1 MNAPASSPW
10 INPPGKTP
18 VFLLDTSSR
27 LEYKIALDW
36 IRSSRPEKKNASV
49 SHRIINIGSWV
60 ARKKINAIKELAT
73 LLESEESNLFFIPV
87 RVLWFPKTVNGERR
101 ARLRDVIIGDPRNPL
116 QLNQLWIHHRDPSRC
131 YPVVADGSDTQD
143 LIARFI
149 PSGRETPS
157 EIEEKAGFI
166 LRMAAL
172 ALERAERRERGA
184 RYKVPRLVKEA
195 ILGRPEFVRELK
207 ALAHKNGM
215 IEDAALAEA
224 TNCLHEM
231 AADHSS
237 YFIDMLVSVS
247 RFLCSRGYDRQID
260 YLPEEVERIREMTQR
275 HPVAFLMTHKTYL
288 DGLVMARLVY
298 ELDFPPLH
306 LVGGANLNFIGAG
319 KFARKSGT
327 IFIRRSFGNDPV
339 YKLVFRHYIKYLVE
353 KRFPLNWA
361 FEGTRSRTGK
371 LMPPRFGMLSY
382 VVEAAMNLDNTRLH
396 LLPVNIAYDQ
406 LPDISDYI
414 SEQRGQ
420 VKKKESWAWLKQ
432 YFENVSRPYGRIH
445 VRFGKPVIVEG
456 RQPGETAKRKLDQ
469 LELQKL
475 SFQVA
480 VEANRV
486 TPITPTALISF
497 CLLAHDYKALTLRE
511 LLYEVQSIE
520 KLINL
525 YSFPKAS
532 NFDFSSADKL
542 LDTLRGLVANDV
554 LTCYEEGAEKVFSVA
569 AGYRVAIAYY
579 RNTIVH
585 FFVNCAIAELAII
598 AASVPELRTLD
609 DFHQEA
615 LKIRDVFKFEF
626 FFLEKN
632 AFLETLDAELELR
645 LPGWSKTL
653 QEDPYKLNKL
663 SPVVAHCTLR
673 TFVDAYQVVA
683 DVLVLDAGK
692 TVFNKKLFFERCM
705 SLGKQ
710 MVLQQ
715 RIASDDSVN
724 RIYFENALKLAE
736 SRELLKP
743 ESADLRKA
751 FSEEIGDIKN
761 RLDLV
766 AAAANRNRFT
776 QLSSLNRQAIKH

>member
-1 MNAPASSPW
+1 MNATATTPW

-18 VFLLDTSSR
+18 VFLLDTGSR

-36 IRSSRPEKKNASV
+36 IRSTRPDKKSGTV
-49 SHRIINIGSWV
+49 GHRILNIGSWV
-60 ARKKINAIKELAT
+60 TRKKTNVVKELAALIEGKET
-73 LLESEESNLFFIPV
+73 NLFFIPV
-87 RVLWFPKTVNGERR
+87 RVLWFPKTINGKRR
-101 ARLRDVIIGDPRNPL
+101 ARLRDLIIGDPRDPL
-116 QLNQLWIHHRDPSRC
+116 QINQFWIHRRDPSRC

-149 PSGRETPS
+149 PSGRDASP

-195 ILGRPEFVRELK
+195 VLGRPDFVRELK
-207 ALAHKNGM
+207 DLAHKKGM
-215 IEDAALAEA
+215 LEDAALAQA
-224 TNCLHEM
+224 TECLHEM

-237 YFIDMLVSVS
+237 YFIDMLVSLS
-247 RFLCSRGYDRQID
+247 SFLCSRGYDRQID
-260 YLPEEVERIREMTQR
+260 FLTEDVERIRDLTQR
-275 HPVAFLMTHKTYL
+275 YPVAFLMTHKTYL

-353 KRFPLNWA
+353 KRFPMNWA

-371 LMPPRFGMLSY
+371 LMPPRYGMLSY
-382 VVEAAMNLDNTRLH
+382 VVEAAMNLENTRLQ

-420 VKKKESWAWLKQ
+420 VKKKESWWWFKQ
-432 YFENVSRPYGRIH
+432 YFEKVSRPYGRIH
-445 VRFGKPVIVEG
+445 VRFGNPVVVEG
-456 RQPGETAKRKLDQ
+456 KQPGEKAKRKLDNLQ
-469 LELQKL
+469 LQKL

-486 TPITPTALISF
+486 APITMTALISF
-497 CLLAHDYKALTLRE
+497 CLLAHGYQALTLRE
-511 LLYEVQSIE
+511 LLFEVHGVE

-525 YSFPKAS
+525 FSLPKAS
-532 NFDFSSADKL
+532 DFDISTPDKL
-542 LDTLRGLVANDV
+542 LHALRGLVANGV

-569 AGYRVAIAYY
+569 AGYKVEVAYY

-598 AASVPELRTLD
+598 TASVPELRTLEAL
-609 DFHQEA
+609 HEEA
-615 LKIRDVFKFEF
+615 LKLRDLLKFEF

-632 AFLETLDAELELR
+632 AFLQALDAELELR
-645 LPGWSKTL
+645 LPDWQETL
-653 QEDPYKLNKL
+653 QSDPLKLNRL

-683 DVLVLDAGK
+683 DQLVLEADRAE
-692 TVFNKKLFFERCM
+692 FNKKPFVDRCM

-715 RIASDDSVN
+715 RIASDDSIN
-724 RIYFENALKLAE
+724 RIYFDNAIKLAE
-736 SRELLKP
+736 SRGLLEP
-743 ESADLRKA
+743 GTIELRKHFA
-751 FSEEIGDIKN
+751 QEINDIRN

-766 AAAANRNRFT
+766 AAASNRNRFT
-776 QLSSLNRQAIKH
+776 QLSNINRQTIKN